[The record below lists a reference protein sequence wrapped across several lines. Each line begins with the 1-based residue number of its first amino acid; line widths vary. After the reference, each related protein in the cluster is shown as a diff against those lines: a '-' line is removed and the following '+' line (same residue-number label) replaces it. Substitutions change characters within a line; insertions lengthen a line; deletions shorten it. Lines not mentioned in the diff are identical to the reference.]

1 MCLVSKSV
9 SNVAVKGLDSD
20 SASGFLVACNVPSI

>member
-9 SNVAVKGLDSD
+9 MLNYW
-20 SASGFLVACNVPSI
+20 